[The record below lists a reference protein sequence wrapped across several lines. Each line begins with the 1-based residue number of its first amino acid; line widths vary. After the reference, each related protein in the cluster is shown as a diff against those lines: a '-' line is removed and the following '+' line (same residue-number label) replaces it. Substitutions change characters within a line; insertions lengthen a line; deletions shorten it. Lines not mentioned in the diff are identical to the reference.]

1 MRIRPTIV
9 RLSPPVEEID
19 LAASELAG
27 ALDGLVSALALIAP
41 DVGRWPAP
49 DGALRSTLREDTA
62 VKRASSRVKEV
73 LGRLEIIGGEDIEED
88 VAEAAQEV
96 RELAAAAAAAGWRLG
111 VATARATAPTATAA
125 SA

>member
-49 DGALRSTLREDTA
+49 DGALRAIMKDDLEVKRSEHRLRE
-62 VKRASSRVKEV
+62 VLNRV
-73 LGRLEIIGGEDIEED
+73 EIMAGEDYGEDIT
-88 VAEAAQEV
+88 EALRDAKD
-96 RELAAAAAAAGWRLG
+96 LAMAAAASGWRLG
-111 VATARATAPTATAA
+111 LATARASMTTATAA